1 MSNIFEIIPN
11 LYISTVIPSSIDGN
25 IISINNNLESI
36 NENKILN
43 INIDPNQLLILSNQD
58 TDLNLNF
65 DLINSFII
73 KSYQEEKN
81 IIIISDN
88 LIVGVLICINFISK
102 YLKLDILEAI
112 YYICKKINLNHKM
125 LPSGL
130 IYKLFIN
137 KRTK

>member
-36 NENKILN
+36 NENEILN

-58 TDLNLNF
+58 SDLNLNF
-65 DLINSFII
+65 DLINGFII
-73 KSYQEEKN
+73 KSYQEGKN
-81 IIIISDN
+81 IIIVSDN
-88 LIVGVLICINFISK
+88 LIVGVIICIDFMTK

-112 YYICKKINLNHKM
+112 YFICKKINLNHRM

-130 IYKLFIN
+130 IYRLFIN
-137 KRTK
+137 KKTK